1 MGGTVLACSGECLFP
16 RVVGAPTK
24 GESME
29 VLVLRYVGAFWALL
43 LTCFS
48 SACPL
53 VVNRPPEYAF
63 YICSR
68 VCIRPTVVAVHRR
81 ALL

>member
-1 MGGTVLACSGECLFP
+1 MLACSGECLFP

-53 VVNRPPEYAF
+53 VVNRPPCMHFIAVPASVF
-63 YICSR
+63 APRSWP
-68 VCIRPTVVAVHRR
+68 CIV
-81 ALL
+81 LL